1 MRRTL
6 KQLASE
12 LSVSPMTV
20 SRALRGVGGVSAE
33 TAARI
38 REHAQRVN
46 YRPNLAARSLAAKR
60 VGVLGIIVPNLRH
73 SFWLEMV
80 MGAEQVA
87 RKSGYQVFLSHSAD
101 DPELER
107 EEIWALV
114 GRRVD
119 AVLLASCDP
128 DRNADVINEV
138 RDEWVPVIL
147 FDRHGETIRSP
158 GVYADDVGGARRAT
172 EHLLGLGYQRVA
184 HLAGDMRFSPARA
197 RVRGYEDAMK
207 DHGAE
212 PLVWEAGFGEDN
224 GYRGMA
230 SLMETHHVDAVFV
243 SHDPS
248 AIGALRAALDRGKR
262 VPEDI
267 AIVGFGNTE
276 CSAHVAVPLTTVCQ
290 PTLELGEV
298 LGDLALRT
306 LSGSADGTET
316 IVLPTGFVVRRSCG
330 ASLRRQDV

>member
-6 KQLASE
+6 KQLADE
-12 LSVSPMTV
+12 LNVSPMTV
-20 SRALRGVGGVSAE
+20 SRALRGVGGVSAA

-38 REHAQRVN
+38 REHAARMN

-80 MGAEQVA
+80 MGAERVA
-87 RKSGYQVFLSHSAD
+87 RQGGFQVFLSHSAD
-101 DPELER
+101 EAELER

-128 DRNADVINEV
+128 DKNADVIEEV
-138 RDEWVPVIL
+138 REEGVPVIL
-147 FDRHGETIRSP
+147 FDRHGETVRSP
-158 GVYADDVGGARRAT
+158 GVYADDIGGARRAT
-172 EHLLGLGYQRVA
+172 EHLLSLGYRAVA

-197 RVRGYEDAMK
+197 RVQGYVEAMRE
-207 DHGAE
+207 HGAE
-212 PLVWEAGFGEDN
+212 PLIREAGFGEEN
-224 GYRGMA
+224 GYKGMA
-230 SLMETHHVDAVFV
+230 SLLDDGSVEAVFV

-248 AIGALRAALDRGKR
+248 AIGALRATLDRGLR

-290 PTLELGEV
+290 PKLELGQV

-306 LSGSADGTET
+306 LAGAADPSET
-316 IVLPTGFVVRRSCG
+316 IILPTGFVVRRSCG
-330 ASLRRQDV
+330 AHLRRTET